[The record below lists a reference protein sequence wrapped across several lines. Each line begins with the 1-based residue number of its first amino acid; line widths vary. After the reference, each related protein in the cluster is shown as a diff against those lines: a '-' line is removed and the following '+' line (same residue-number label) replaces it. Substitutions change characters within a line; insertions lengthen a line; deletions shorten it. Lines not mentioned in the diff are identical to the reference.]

1 MENPRRTPDTT
12 GRRTARTP
20 PRGVVSCPAVPWFVS
35 SSRCCP
41 KHVSAL
47 SEPSNYMGLDKKTV
61 RSICPHCPP
70 ASQSAKFFSRGGQQ
84 LFVRFRANRNYNAT
98 ALKNLAL

>member
-1 MENPRRTPDTT
+1 MGAPRRTPNTT

-41 KHVSAL
+41 EYVSAL
-47 SEPSNYMGLDKKTV
+47 SEPSNCMGLDKKSV
-61 RSICPHCPP
+61 RSICPDCPQ
-70 ASQSAKFFSRGGQQ
+70 ASQRARFFSRGGQQ
-84 LFVRFRANRNYNAT
+84 PFVRFRGNRNYDAT
-98 ALKNLAL
+98 AP